1 MVRFKEGDCV
11 LAVKSG
17 YGPGAGKLVKGTVVV
32 GSFGPKNYI
41 RVRWDGKGGEDAGFA
56 KFFKKLCKMPHQ
68 PRRKRR

>member
-1 MVRFKEGDCV
+1 MVRFKEGDRV

-32 GSFGPKNYI
+32 GNFGPKNYI

-56 KFFKKLCKMPHQ
+56 RMFKKLRKMP
-68 PRRKRR
+68 RRRR